1 MMSTTTVERSYR
13 QIREQLISLTVDLE
27 DKTKLCKFLKD
38 KANRAREHL
47 KRMEPEFEKRYQ
59 AQLEEEGWKH
69 QEMMTKLVEDTN
81 KILDTKK
88 DKVAN
93 CKVLVD
99 QLSVDERLTVAE
111 CQKLYADTEAIIE
124 RERKLF
130 RAGYDDRLQT
140 FLLNKAAE
148 VKESTAKA
156 LHAEFRKAEVSHE
169 QEMLDLDRR
178 YKLDERQLRE
188 ALKEKLATLL
198 VDEDRFLKEETSR
211 LSRIHA
217 ESTNN
222 ELSEMEKEH
231 RRRKNEIEEVEE
243 ISLRALAES
252 LRHKA
257 EIERRKVHEELQE
270 SQDIFQ
276 DKLKHMRQRNATE
289 LAAVRS
295 DHELQIKELRLKAS
309 RDRDEL
315 DKQLLAQLDDDSGG
329 YDNRDDELVP
339 SYVHTSGPTNSATNT
354 TAEWEQE
361 RDKRLQSEI
370 KQIQSDMVRFE
381 RDLNCSHEEKK
392 SGVDEALAR
401 EKEELQRRQVELTD
415 ELTGLAME
423 REELIVLLREQ
434 SERSSRMQADLK
446 ETLREVD
453 IYQGGIAV
461 HRMRIKD
468 LEGLHEAKS
477 KDEQQTAAK
486 HLSVLQAGCRSITDE
501 SQLAE
506 TEHKQVATLLVNDRE
521 IMLDA
526 LDRKIKADLARKDA
540 SLDALCDA
548 VHAEDVKVKRL
559 EKLLQRY
566 LAPAVADR

>member
-1 MMSTTTVERSYR
+1 MTTTVERSYR
-13 QIREQLISLTVDLE
+13 QIREQLIALTVDLE
-27 DKTKLCKFLKD
+27 DKTKICKFLKE
-38 KANRAREHL
+38 KAKQAREQL
-47 KRMEPEFEKRYQ
+47 NRMEPEFEKRYQ
-59 AQLEEEGWKH
+59 SQLEEEGWKH
-69 QEMMTKLVEDTN
+69 QEMMTKLVEETN
-81 KILDTKK
+81 MLLDTKK
-88 DKVAN
+88 DKVVH

-99 QLSVDERLTVAE
+99 QLSEEERLTMAE
-111 CQKLYADTEAIIE
+111 CQKLYAETEAIIE
-124 RERKLF
+124 RERKLY
-130 RAGYDDRLQT
+130 RAGYEDRLQT
-140 FLLNKAAE
+140 YLLHKSSE

-188 ALKEKLATLL
+188 AMKEKLANLL
-198 VDEDRFLKEETSR
+198 VDEDRFLKEEANR
-211 LSRIHA
+211 LARIHT
-217 ESTNN
+217 ESSNN
-222 ELSEMEKEH
+222 ELLELEKEH
-231 RRRKNEIEEVEE
+231 KRRKNEVEEVEE
-243 ISLRALAES
+243 LSLRALAES

-257 EIERRKVHEELQE
+257 ETERRKVHEELQE
-270 SQDIFQ
+270 SQDMFQ
-276 DKLKHMRQRNATE
+276 DKLKHMRQRNAAE

-295 DHELQIKELRLKAS
+295 DHELQIKELRLKVS

-315 DKQLLAQLDDDSGG
+315 DKQLLAQLDDENEGSHHGD
-329 YDNRDDELVP
+329 V
-339 SYVHTSGPTNSATNT
+339 TSPTTNT

-381 RDLNCSHEEKK
+381 RDLNSAHEEKK
-392 SGVDEALAR
+392 SSVAEALAR
-401 EKEELQRRQVELTD
+401 EKEELHRRQAVLTD
-415 ELTGLAME
+415 ELTNLAME
-423 REELIVLLREQ
+423 REELTVLLREQ
-434 SERSSRMQADLK
+434 SERSSRMHTDLK

-468 LEGLHEAKS
+468 LEGLHDAKC

-486 HLSVLQAGCRSITDE
+486 RLTALQEDYRSVIDE
-501 SQLAE
+501 TQLAE
-506 TEHKQVATLLVNDRE
+506 TEHKQAATSLVNDRE

-540 SLDALCDA
+540 SLDVLRDA

-566 LAPAVADR
+566 LAPVTDR

>member
-1 MMSTTTVERSYR
+1 MTTTAERSYR
-13 QIREQLISLTVDLE
+13 QIREQLIALTVDLE
-27 DKTKLCKFLKD
+27 DKTKICKFLKE
-38 KANRAREHL
+38 KAKHTREQL
-47 KRMEPEFEKRYQ
+47 NRMEPEFEKRYQ
-59 AQLEEEGWKH
+59 AQLEEESWKH

-81 KILDTKK
+81 KLLATKK
-88 DKVAN
+88 DKVSN

-99 QLSVDERLTVAE
+99 RLSEEERLTAAE
-111 CQKLYADTEAIIE
+111 CQKMYADTEAIIE

-130 RAGYDDRLQT
+130 RAGYDDRLTT
-140 FLLNKAAE
+140 FLLSKAAE

-188 ALKEKLATLL
+188 AMKEKLAALL
-198 VDEDRFLKEETSR
+198 VDEDRFLKEEANRLAGIQAEATS
-211 LSRIHA
+211 
-217 ESTNN
+217 N
-222 ELSEMEKEH
+222 ELSELEREH
-231 RRRKNEIEEVEE
+231 KRRKNEIEEVEE
-243 ISLRALAES
+243 LSLRALAES

-257 EIERRKVHEELQE
+257 ETERRKVHEELQE

-276 DKLKHMRQRNATE
+276 DKLKHMRQRNTAE
-289 LAAVRS
+289 LAAVRN
-295 DHELQIKELRLKAS
+295 DHELQIKELRLKVS
-309 RDRDEL
+309 RDRDEQ
-315 DKQLLAQLDDDSGG
+315 DKQLLAQLDDESGG
-329 YDNRDDELVP
+329 YNNGDELAT
-339 SYVHTSGPTNSATNT
+339 SFGHISGPTSPAANAA
-354 TAEWEQE
+354 AEWEQE

-381 RDLNCSHEEKK
+381 RDLSSSHEEKK
-392 SGVDEALAR
+392 SSVAEALAR
-401 EKEELQRRQVELTD
+401 EKEELQRRQAGLTD

-423 REELIVLLREQ
+423 REELTVLLREQ
-434 SERSSRMQADLK
+434 NERSSRLHADLK

-468 LEGLHEAKS
+468 LEGLHGAKI
-477 KDEQQTAAK
+477 KDEQQSAAK
-486 HLSVLQAGCRSITDE
+486 RLLVLQEDCRSIADE

-506 TEHKQVATLLVNDRE
+506 VEHKKAATVLVNDRE
-521 IMLDA
+521 IMLDE

-540 SLDALCDA
+540 SLDVLRDA
-548 VHAEDVKVKRL
+548 VHSEDVKVKRL

-566 LAPAVADR
+566 LAPTAVADR